1 MAARDRHDAVLAGRF
16 GLGPRLGDNPAA
28 RSDVAAALGREMAR
42 GGQLPAGAGALPTSA
57 AALALNGEF
66 QPEERRL
73 AAQKEREAAEKA
85 ASEAIEAARRAGQRP
100 PPGYQPPAAR
110 IFRDEVAF
118 RLRAAME
125 AEIGFT
131 ERLVWFW
138 SNHFAV
144 AVAKGEQLRLTAGAF
159 EREAI
164 RPHVHGSFR
173 AMLKAVEQHPAML
186 IYLDNR
192 QSVGPA
198 SRAGQR
204 RGRGLNENLARE
216 LLELHTLGVDGGYS
230 QADVTSLARAIT
242 GWTVPGRFDEDADL
256 GAFFF
261 NANRHEPGP
270 KTVLGRTYPD
280 AGRAQGE
287 AILDDLAR
295 HPATARH
302 IATKLARHFF
312 ADDPPAE
319 LVAALARA
327 FTRSDG
333 DLPTVYRALIAASPS
348 HPEPRK
354 LRRPLEFAVAAL
366 RMTGRPVD
374 PGQALF
380 VTQLLG
386 QPIWNPPGPNGFP
399 DTDAQWATPDG
410 LKVRLE
416 TAMTFARQTPG
427 AANPLAILDAT
438 LGSACSPATRKAVA
452 RAESRAQGLAILLM
466 SPEVQRR

>member
-1 MAARDRHDAVLAGRF
+1 MAARHDAVLAPRF
-16 GLGPRLGDNPAA
+16 GLGPRLGDDPSRPRDIPAA
-28 RSDVAAALGREMAR
+28 IERDIAR
-42 GGQLPAGAGALPTSA
+42 GRALPPGAETLPTSA
-57 AALALNGEF
+57 AALAQNGEF

-85 ASEAIEAARRAGQRP
+85 AADAIEAARRAGQRP

-110 IFRDEVAF
+110 IFREEVAF
-118 RLRAAME
+118 RIRTAVE
-125 AEIGFT
+125 AEFGLT

-138 SNHFAV
+138 SNHFCV

-186 IYLDNR
+186 LYLDNR
-192 QSVGPA
+192 QSVGPS

-242 GWTVPGRFDEDADL
+242 GWTVPGRFDEDAEM

-261 NANRHEPGP
+261 NANRHEPGA

-280 AGRAQGE
+280 AGLAQGE

-302 IATKLARHFF
+302 IATKLARHFI
-312 ADDPPAE
+312 ADDPPADLVARLAKVFRDTDGNLPALYRV
-319 LVAALARA
+319 LVAA
-327 FTRSDG
+327 
-333 DLPTVYRALIAASPS
+333 SPAY
-348 HPEPRK
+348 PEPRK
-354 LRRPLEFAVAAL
+354 LRPPLDFAVAAL

-374 PGQALF
+374 PGQVLF

-438 LGSACSPATRKAVA
+438 LGPACSANTRQAVA

>member
-1 MAARDRHDAVLAGRF
+1 MAARHDAVLAGRF
-16 GLGPRLGDNPAA
+16 GLGPRLGDDPAA
-28 RSDVAAALGREMAR
+28 RRDVAAAIERDIAR
-42 GGQLPAGAGALPTSA
+42 GGRLPPGAEALPTSA
-57 AALALNGEF
+57 AALAENGEF
-66 QPEERRL
+66 QPEERRV
-73 AAQKEREAAEKA
+73 AAQKERETAEKA
-85 ASEAIEAARRAGQRP
+85 AADAIEAARRAGQRP

-110 IFRDEVAF
+110 IFRDEIAY

-125 AEIGFT
+125 ADLGFT

-144 AVAKGEQLRLTAGAF
+144 AVAKGDQLRLTAGAF

-192 QSVGPA
+192 QSIGPA

-216 LLELHTLGVDGGYS
+216 LLELHTLGVNGGYS

-242 GWTVPGRFDEDADL
+242 GWTVPGRFDDDAEM

-261 NANRHEPGP
+261 NANRHEPGA

-280 AGRAQGE
+280 AGLAQGE

-302 IATKLARHFF
+302 IATKLARHFI
-312 ADDPPAE
+312 ADDPPAD
-319 LVAALARA
+319 LVARLAKVFRDTDGNLAAL
-327 FTRSDG
+327 S
-333 DLPTVYRALIAASPS
+333 RALLAASAAY
-348 HPEPRK
+348 PEPRK
-354 LRRPLEFAVAAL
+354 LRQPIDFAVAAL
-366 RMTGRPVD
+366 RMTGRPAE
-374 PGQALF
+374 PGQVLF

-416 TAMTFARQTPG
+416 AAMTFARQTPG

-438 LGSACSPATRKAVA
+438 LGPACSANTRQAVA
-452 RAESRAQGLAILLM
+452 RAESRPQGLAILLM